1 MNSACGSEWRKWD
14 FHVHTPYSLLNKTGF
29 KCNPFSE
36 LVNDGQYSF
45 DEYVVRLFSSAVE
58 KEVYAIGI
66 TDYFIIEGYRR
77 ITEEYLHNSEKMKQ
91 LFPDPDIRSKIEN
104 IFIFANVEFR
114 SDNIIGERRS
124 PLNFHVIFNGDVDA
138 STIQEQFLDKL
149 QFDYD
154 VGTKRSLNIKN
165 LRSFG
170 EKIKSEEP
178 TVNGDELKVGIE
190 RVTIKCDDVRE
201 ILEHEPALKGK
212 YFFVVPVDE
221 IPSREVSWAGREG
234 QVRKRIY
241 KMCDCYLSSSK
252 NTRTFA
258 LAVGQEKQQ
267 IEEFGSI
274 KPCIWGSDAHDYE
287 RLFEPVDKMYCWIK
301 ADLSPEGMRQIL
313 CEPADRVIIQPE
325 NPSNKD
331 SHHIIHSILFSD
343 QNFQKEE
350 IVFNDNLTAII
361 GGKSTGKSILLRQLA
376 YSIDSDQ
383 VKTRE
388 AGIYKKDSPIFQTK
402 PVVTWKDGTTNPR
415 SIVYIPQTYLNR
427 TIDNPEKSTAI
438 DEIIASIMQQEPE
451 ISDAYTALNTSIL
464 QIRTITEKS
473 VDKYCE
479 LISERRTVAD
489 KIKSHGTSGTFIE
502 TLSKLQAEQNELSS
516 KLEMCQDDIDRYVEL
531 RDFVNAT
538 EEKIKGLQIEKS
550 RLEAMPLVRIVL
562 QSDCDATQELSWLR
576 SNYPNMYDELAKSY
590 TLVSEIAIEKWN
602 AECKRIVELVKVLLQ
617 QQQSSID
624 NIKDEYSVLSEKMN
638 QNDQL
643 SKLSKRIL
651 EEKQNLSIAEALEKR
666 LSELNSE
673 ISSTIDRIIE
683 SANWYFEAHT
693 SYINVVNS
701 VGTRKTTTLKFETTV
716 VWMRTQFIEAL
727 TNLLDN
733 RNFSAFRS
741 KYEVD
746 LTNIDPAHY
755 DESFLRNLWTA
766 MAEPQKV
773 GGVSRKN
780 GFDLASVLKK
790 VYGNWYNIHY
800 SVSSGNDKI
809 DSMSPGKKGL
819 VMLELLINLADTAC
833 PILIDQPEDDLD
845 NRSVY
850 NELVSFIKAS
860 KNKRQ
865 IIVVTHNANVVLGA
879 DAEEV
884 IIANQHG
891 NDSPNSKYRFEY
903 RSGAIENNEIAY
915 NADGTVKDGVLNS
928 TGIQTQICEILE
940 GGREAF
946 EHRRT
951 KYQIVQ

>member
-1 MNSACGSEWRKWD
+1 MNSTNVS
-14 FHVHTPYSLLNKTGF
+14 
-29 KCNPFSE
+29 
-36 LVNDGQYSF
+36 Q
-45 DEYVVRLFSSAVE
+45 
-58 KEVYAIGI
+58 
-66 TDYFIIEGYRR
+66 
-77 ITEEYLHNSEKMKQ
+77 
-91 LFPDPDIRSKIEN
+91 RS
-104 IFIFANVEFR
+104 
-114 SDNIIGERRS
+114 
-124 PLNFHVIFNGDVDA
+124 
-138 STIQEQFLDKL
+138 
-149 QFDYD
+149 
-154 VGTKRSLNIKN
+154 
-165 LRSFG
+165 
-170 EKIKSEEP
+170 
-178 TVNGDELKVGIE
+178 KVGIE

-331 SHHIIHSILFSD
+331 SHHIIHSVLFSD

-388 AGIYKKDSPIFQTK
+388 AG
-402 PVVTWKDGTTNPR
+402 
-415 SIVYIPQTYLNR
+415 
-427 TIDNPEKSTAI
+427 
-438 DEIIASIMQQEPE
+438 
-451 ISDAYTALNTSIL
+451 
-464 QIRTITEKS
+464 
-473 VDKYCE
+473 
-479 LISERRTVAD
+479 
-489 KIKSHGTSGTFIE
+489 
-502 TLSKLQAEQNELSS
+502 
-516 KLEMCQDDIDRYVEL
+516 
-531 RDFVNAT
+531 
-538 EEKIKGLQIEKS
+538 
-550 RLEAMPLVRIVL
+550 
-562 QSDCDATQELSWLR
+562 
-576 SNYPNMYDELAKSY
+576 
-590 TLVSEIAIEKWN
+590 
-602 AECKRIVELVKVLLQ
+602 IVELVKVLLQ

-850 NELVSFIKAS
+850 NG
-860 KNKRQ
+860 Q
-865 IIVVTHNANVVLGA
+865 IHNADRREKAGPSSAKARRGLCACFDGYGTA
-879 DAEEV
+879 DAFAV
-884 IIANQHG
+884 RAGQ
-891 NDSPNSKYRFEY
+891 
-903 RSGAIENNEIAY
+903 
-915 NADGTVKDGVLNS
+915 LL
-928 TGIQTQICEILE
+928 Q
-940 GGREAF
+940 
-946 EHRRT
+946 
-951 KYQIVQ
+951 